1 MRKFFASLFALLLP
15 SYALA
20 GDVTEWLSVDTY
32 LRARALS
39 SLNGGQSGTLGN
51 STLLGRLMNE
61 STKLQVDAEAHPMQD
76 VLAHIRLEGE
86 TFKGADTNFGS
97 LAKLVLTQTYVQID
111 NCLTDACQ
119 ALKMRSSRPK
129 NDSGTATPRTPASA
143 FTIWTKPARRSPS
156 KSASCYRRNI
166 TPSAQ
171 AIAPTCTASW
181 KSAAATA
188 MASQNG
194 HTHRTKRRIRQ

>member
-1 MRKFFASLFALLLP
+1 MRKVFASLFALLLP

-61 STKLQVDAEAHPMQD
+61 STKLQVDAEARPMQD

-111 NCLTDACQ
+111 NCLTDG
-119 ALKMRSSRPK
+119 LS
-129 NDSGTATPRTPASA
+129 PRWVGRL
-143 FTIWTKPARRSPS
+143 FDG
-156 KSASCYRRNI
+156 CYAVLRLETR
-166 TPSAQ
+166 Q
-171 AIAPTCTASW
+171 
-181 KSAAATA
+181 SAARDLRNPRGLF
-188 MASQNG
+188 SG
-194 HTHRTKRRIRQ
+194 RR